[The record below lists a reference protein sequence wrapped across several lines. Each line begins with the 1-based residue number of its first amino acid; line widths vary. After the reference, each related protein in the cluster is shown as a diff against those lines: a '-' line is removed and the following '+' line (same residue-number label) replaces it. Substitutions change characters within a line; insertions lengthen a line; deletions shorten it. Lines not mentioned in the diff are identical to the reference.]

1 MDERL
6 RNRVLRQDGWKCR
19 WCGTMSNPEV
29 HSNEF
34 RSPIGHF
41 RGDLITLC
49 AACHA
54 GIAVFPSLVCSEEEL
69 RELDAEYS
77 AEGQR
82 AYYPTADVKGIA
94 CAYARAQEDQGSGM
108 AGGSESDQ
116 ASFRS
121 RSAEMALMGKV
132 SIDSTRRRMGG

>member
-1 MDERL
+1 M
-6 RNRVLRQDGWKCR
+6 
-19 WCGTMSNPEV
+19 
-29 HSNEF
+29 
-34 RSPIGHF
+34 
-41 RGDLITLC
+41 
-49 AACHA
+49 
-54 GIAVFPSLVCSEEEL
+54 FPSLVCSEEEL
-69 RELDAEYS
+69 RELDAEYG

-82 AYYPTADVKGIA
+82 AYYPLMLKALLVPMLL
-94 CAYARAQEDQGSGM
+94 AQEDQGSGI